1 MLGSPPGEVG
11 DVIPAPAQC
20 PCCGSMKLS
29 KQGEDI
35 TETLEVIPRQWKII
49 PSITTDEMKFTN
61 PRTPA
66 GVTLE
71 FVWKR
76 AK

>member
-1 MLGSPPGEVG
+1 
-11 DVIPAPAQC
+11 
-20 PCCGSMKLS
+20 MKLS

-49 PSITTDEMKFTN
+49 PSTTTDEMKFTN
-61 PRTPA
+61 PRTSA